1 MATAATTMHVEV
13 VSAERAVLSCD
24 ATELY
29 ARGIEGQIGIL
40 PGHQPALIAL
50 DVGPVKIVRAD
61 GQVELVAVHRGLLF
75 VDADK
80 RVIVLADIAEPA
92 SGIDVRRARAKVAK
106 LEQQLEATPHDE
118 VLLAALKRNRIRLE
132 VAETAV
138 GPLIRCPRRSVAL
151 ATWSVASRTHP
162 SARSSACAEGVRS
175 FGTVRLS
182 GAKNSVLKL
191 MAASLLADGEVVLS
205 AVPDITDVPVM
216 AAVLAGLGVDGH
228 ARCRTPAPVAWR
240 SSARPP
246 SGRRGTR
253 SRASVPPSPA
263 SGRSSPGV
271 VPRSSRCPVATA
283 SVPAP
288 STSTSTVSPRWER

>member
-1 MATAATTMHVEV
+1 MATATTTMHVEV

-106 LEQQLEATPHDE
+106 LEQQLEASPHDE
-118 VLLAALKRNRIRLE
+118 VLLAAMKRNRIRLE
-132 VAETAV
+132 VAETA
-138 GPLIRCPRRSVAL
+138 SAL
-151 ATWSVASRTHP
+151 
-162 SARSSACAEGVRS
+162 
-175 FGTVRLS
+175 
-182 GAKNSVLKL
+182 
-191 MAASLLADGEVVLS
+191 
-205 AVPDITDVPVM
+205 
-216 AAVLAGLGVDGH
+216 
-228 ARCRTPAPVAWR
+228 
-240 SSARPP
+240 
-246 SGRRGTR
+246 
-253 SRASVPPSPA
+253 
-263 SGRSSPGV
+263 
-271 VPRSSRCPVATA
+271 
-283 SVPAP
+283 
-288 STSTSTVSPRWER
+288 